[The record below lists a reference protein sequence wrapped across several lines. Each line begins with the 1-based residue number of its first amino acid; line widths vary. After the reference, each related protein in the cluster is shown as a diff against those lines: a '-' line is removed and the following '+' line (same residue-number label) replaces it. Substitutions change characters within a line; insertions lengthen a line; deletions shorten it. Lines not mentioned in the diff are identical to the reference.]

1 MGAVVQGGW
10 SGGWQGKGG
19 GKETAAPNVK
29 LLRVRCSSLNIM
41 VIFKH

>member
-29 LLRVRCSSLNIM
+29 LLRVR
-41 VIFKH
+41 HP